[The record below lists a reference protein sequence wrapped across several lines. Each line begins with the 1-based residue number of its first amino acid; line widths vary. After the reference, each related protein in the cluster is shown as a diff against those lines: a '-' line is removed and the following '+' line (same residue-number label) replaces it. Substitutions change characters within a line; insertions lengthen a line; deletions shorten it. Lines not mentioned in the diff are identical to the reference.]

1 MKSLKN
7 YLSNIQEAKNF
18 EMPNVKLNKLTV
30 SDLDK
35 YITKCDKKF
44 LSDETLYILK
54 YMKDNFT
61 EGKEITN
68 LDFINNGWNNGELD
82 SKIKDKVIALNKV
95 KRIKELP
102 MFLTDDEFK
111 QVINGERPLDFF
123 VYDFTSEQGRNELVK
138 RFEPMLKNA
147 AFKASKK
154 VGYDYD
160 EMYSAGL
167 EGFTYAM
174 NNYGKLRSEYVRTS
188 NNKFDVEAQI
198 EKEKKLGLT
207 PQNSTF
213 SSFATAHVSN
223 AINEYIQNEMSII
236 RRPKSNQR
244 AEKKETGSVSKERKL
259 SGDAAV
265 GNDKDGNSRNMWDK
279 LGDDIGVEQGGQS
292 IDDAE
297 VEELWKQVYKRIETR
312 FAKDLDVVELW
323 YVRNGLNGREQKNIK
338 GEGKYY
344 KLGLIEKYLVTDPV
358 CKKLL
363 NEIYEIS
370 ADYSC

>member
-370 ADYSC
+370 AD

>member
-1 MKSLKN
+1 MKSLKK
-7 YLSNIQEAKNF
+7 YLLNIQEAKNF
-18 EMPNVKLNKLTV
+18 EMPAVKLTKLNV

-35 YITKCDKKF
+35 FISLCKRKF
-44 LSDETLYILK
+44 LSTETLDILK

-61 EGKEITN
+61 DGQEITN
-68 LDFINNGWNNGELD
+68 LDFINKGWNNGELD
-82 SKIKDKVIALNKV
+82 SKIKDKVIVLNRA
-95 KRIKELP
+95 KRTKELP
-102 MFLTDDEFK
+102 MYLTDDEFN
-111 QVINGERPLDFF
+111 QVITGKRPLDFF

-147 AFKASKK
+147 AYKAAQR

-160 EMYSAGL
+160 ELYSAGL
-167 EGFTYAM
+167 EGFTFAI

-188 NNKFDVEAQI
+188 NIKFDVEAQKA
-198 EKEKKLGLT
+198 KEEELGLN

-213 SSFATAHVSN
+213 SSFATGHVSN
-223 AINEYIQNEMSII
+223 AINEYIQTEMSLI

-244 AEKKETGSVSKERKL
+244 SEKKETGQVSKERKL
-259 SGDAAV
+259 SGDTAI
-265 GNDKDGNSRNMWDK
+265 GNDKDGNSRTMWDK
-279 LGDDIGVEQGGQS
+279 LGDDMGVEHGGKS
-292 IDDAE
+292 VDDQEIA
-297 VEELWKQVYKRIETR
+297 ELWQKVYKRIEDR
-312 FAKDLDVVELW
+312 FAKDKDIVELW

-344 KLGLIEKYLVTDPV
+344 KLGLIDKFLVTDPV

-370 ADYSC
+370 AD